1 MAGFDDE
8 VCEDF
13 VEGGYCGGEGWGE
26 VAEGYEEGAD
36 WEGMLVRGGGG
47 EGWFRGLT
55 VIGAEDLAL
64 LADAGAWFG
73 HGFGDVC
80 DLSKVVVLVGVADR

>member
-36 WEGMLVRGGGG
+36 WEGGYVSLRCWLVVR
-47 EGWFRGLT
+47 
-55 VIGAEDLAL
+55 V
-64 LADAGAWFG
+64 
-73 HGFGDVC
+73 GFGD
-80 DLSKVVVLVGVADR
+80 LRSSELKTWPFWRTRARGSAMVVARCVI